1 MLQRP
6 QRTAETLQVR
16 EIAPQF
22 AHAAVKAERCS
33 GTFSAIVLP
42 QRTSPTFK
50 RDVARRIGSIS
61 AKSLRSC
68 VLFNPRIS
76 DGVATCDQRAYAG

>member
-6 QRTAETLQVR
+6 QPTAETLQVR

-22 AHAAVKAERCS
+22 AHTAVKAERCS
-33 GTFSAIVLP
+33 ATLSAIVLP
-42 QRTSPTFK
+42 QRTSPTFE
-50 RDVARRIGSIS
+50 RDVAQRIGSIS

-68 VLFNPRIS
+68 ALFNPRIS
-76 DGVATCDQRAYAG
+76 DGVATRDRLAYAG